1 MASSLELYLQ
11 QHGYTPDSLSETQHV
26 YKSPTG
32 ETLTVHEGVSWTL
45 TSGESGAHIPDLMK
59 HLEKV

>member
-11 QHGYTPDSLSETQHV
+11 QHGYTPESLSETQHV

-32 ETLTVHEGVSWTL
+32 ETLTVHEGGSWTL
-45 TSGESGAHIPDLMK
+45 SSGESGAHIPDLMK
-59 HLEKV
+59 FLEKG